1 MARKFRTAREKKE
14 LGNKIAEIIWTSLAS
29 AVFLGGIVFMVLGAI
44 IDSISGNFKK
54 SPLYFLIEA
63 QDNFF
68 AWVNTWWS
76 GYSLKSF
83 SLTGLVVMLIGLVF
97 LLIVLLVSSNRQD
110 AVSKKDRA
118 RKLREQNVR
127 RFEAQLEAEP
137 SATETEN

>member
-14 LGNKIAEIIWTSLAS
+14 LSNKIAEIIWTSLAS
-29 AVFLGGIVFMVLGAI
+29 VIFAGGIVFMILGAI

-63 QDNFF
+63 QNNFF
-68 AWVNTWWS
+68 TWVNTWWS

-83 SLTGLVVMLIGLVF
+83 SLTGLVVMLIGLAF
-97 LLIVLLVSSNRQD
+97 LLVVLLISSNRQE
-110 AVSKKDRA
+110 ALSKKDRA

-127 RFEAQLEAEP
+127 RFEAQLETEP
-137 SATETEN
+137 AVSETVN